1 MPFFLSWK
9 DTKELYGENPVPL
22 SEKDEE
28 EDTLFYDSYEEYD
41 SDNEYSDSESESE
54 SEEESESESESEPK
68 SGPNRQK

>member
-41 SDNEYSDSESESE
+41 SDN
-54 SEEESESESESEPK
+54 
-68 SGPNRQK
+68 